1 MSIVTVNLVDTFDE
15 WRIKTNN
22 ISITTGNLS
31 SLNTTNKNSLVES
44 INEVIVLSNTNLD
57 NVVEDTSPEL
67 GADLDLNTHNII
79 GVGNITVTG
88 TFTGT
93 LAGTVTGV
101 TQTTGDSSTKL
112 ATTQFVTNT
121 TALIPVGGDVSGT
134 TGNIQLANNSIGI
147 NELDVADGIAGQVLS
162 TNGAGVLNFI
172 DADLTVGGDISG
184 TLSNAQIISNVVG
197 INELNLSDG
206 TVGQVISTDGNGTIT
221 FQDIF
226 NETTVTPTAN
236 QTVFPITYIVDRII
250 VFLNGVKLVKGS
262 DFAASNSTTVVL
274 TAPVDATDIVEFH
287 TFL

>member
-93 LAGTVTGV
+93 
-101 TQTTGDSSTKL
+101 L

-274 TAPVDATDIVEFH
+274 TAPVDTTDIVEFH